1 MKKGTKIIVIA
12 LVFLILL
19 GLIIKLYYKYT
30 PNDLKNIFNIS
41 TLIGLYISLYG
52 FFIAIYQIIAIKN
65 TTEETQK
72 AIKETRTKIDH
83 LLSLADCT
91 KSIATI
97 RTIKENINNEKYE
110 LAMLRLCEIK
120 DFMMRIKYVSNITY
134 DESELNKLINM
145 VILHLNNLNKQINN
159 IKDIDKIVFCR
170 DLENAATVLTNL
182 EYQLKNK

>member
-1 MKKGTKIIVIA
+1 MKKGTKIIIA

-65 TTEETQK
+65 TTAETQK

-83 LLSLADCT
+83 LLSLADCS

-97 RTIKENINNEKYE
+97 
-110 LAMLRLCEIK
+110 
-120 DFMMRIKYVSNITY
+120 
-134 DESELNKLINM
+134 
-145 VILHLNNLNKQINN
+145 
-159 IKDIDKIVFCR
+159 
-170 DLENAATVLTNL
+170 
-182 EYQLKNK
+182 